1 MDAKLDAISEQVA
14 VNSESIVQ
22 MSKLLAKNEVSAAQI
37 KSINNRL
44 DKLTLDVKVLKKA
57 I

>member
-44 DKLTLDVKVLKKA
+44 DKLTLDVKLLKKA